1 VNVHVFVPE
10 HAGVA
15 LGTPAD
21 GVMLFPQASVTVGG
35 VGAMATAGHD
45 TVDDPLGGSVIPVT
59 EIVYVYTQL

>member
-10 HAGVA
+10 HGGVA

-21 GVMLFPQASVTVGG
+21 GVMVLPQASITVGG

-45 TVDDPLGGSVIPVT
+45 TVEAPLGGRVIPVT
-59 EIVYVYTQL
+59 EIV